1 MLVKSDPAREKE
13 IVAALIEEDAELKQ
27 KHFLFKEEMRFKQEL
42 IDARKANKFTQKD
55 ISERSGLSQQ
65 AVSRLEKGAGGTVET
80 IIRYLNAIGCS
91 LTLKAN
97 PAWTSG
103 QAHDQR
109 ARKSR
114 RAKKSKTFLQ
124 KTLDV
129 CVMNGYNSF
138 CQSASDRQMRK

>member
-97 PAWTSG
+97 PA
-103 QAHDQR
+103 
-109 ARKSR
+109 
-114 RAKKSKTFLQ
+114 
-124 KTLDV
+124 
-129 CVMNGYNSF
+129 
-138 CQSASDRQMRK
+138 